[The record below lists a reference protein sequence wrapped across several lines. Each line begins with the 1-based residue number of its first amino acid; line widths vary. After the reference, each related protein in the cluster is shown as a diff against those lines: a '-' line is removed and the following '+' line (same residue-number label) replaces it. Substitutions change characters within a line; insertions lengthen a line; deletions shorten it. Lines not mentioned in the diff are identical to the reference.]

1 MGPGRTS
8 PARRGHYP
16 LPLNLLLSLNLLLLL
31 AAQPRGVRP
40 LASSPPPFPFLVPR
54 IPASEYRSYRARHGP
69 CVPVVLRGG
78 SAGLPTPAGAE
89 RLAESLLLGLSGEE
103 VVVQRRRR
111 RRREEGEGGGGGE
124 DATEWAAMTLG
135 EAAGEAMD
143 SDHWDAALAFCEG
156 LLPPPG
162 GGGEGGGRGAAEDL
176 ARTLRRAMGGPFR
189 GGWGDDDHDDDDDN
203 DEEEE
208 EEDWFDHFPPEARPS
223 DAVVLAGEGATS
235 TLHRDPFEWT
245 GTSLCLEGSKL
256 WRFVLPGGGG
266 VEEVDG
272 ALESYRL
279 ASVAWDGGGGGDG
292 GTTAATT
299 TTTPLSAGWQSDLTL
314 YRHRAGGVP
323 PARALAGLAG
333 SDPAAYVRELE
344 AIATGVGGR
353 LDPCGGAREALGR
366 MGGGEAP
373 PPPRPSPRQ
382 SS

>member
-1 MGPGRTS
+1 
-8 PARRGHYP
+8 
-16 LPLNLLLSLNLLLLL
+16 
-31 AAQPRGVRP
+31 
-40 LASSPPPFPFLVPR
+40 
-54 IPASEYRSYRARHGP
+54 
-69 CVPVVLRGG
+69 
-78 SAGLPTPAGAE
+78 
-89 RLAESLLLGLSGEE
+89 
-103 VVVQRRRR
+103 
-111 RRREEGEGGGGGE
+111 
-124 DATEWAAMTLG
+124 MTLG

-162 GGGEGGGRGAAEDL
+162 GGGEGEGRGAAEDL

-189 GGWGDDDHDDDDDN
+189 GGWGDDDDDDDDDN
-203 DEEEE
+203 DDEE

-279 ASVAWDGGGGGDG
+279 ASVAWDDGGGGDG
-292 GTTAATT
+292 GTTTAAA

-344 AIATGVGGR
+344 ATAPGGGAR
-353 LDPCGGAREALGR
+353 RAPGGGAREARGR
-366 MGGGEAP
+366 RGGGKHLLPRDLRRGSPASGRSAGHPGPLLAP
-373 PPPRPSPRQ
+373 DVRTGAQPRRGVAAVRGRGGRGQGDRACARRGGGGGRERGGGGGRAGHPREERGVPGGGGTGGSRGPVRAPFWTRGMRGGGGRGGVPLAGGGAGAVYKSSIASPWTPRRV
-382 SS
+382 

>member
-1 MGPGRTS
+1 MPMGPGRTS

-16 LPLNLLLSLNLLLLL
+16 LPLNLLLLL

-279 ASVAWDGGGGGDG
+279 ASVAWDGGGGGGRWHHRRHHHHHPPQRGLAERPDPVPAPG
-292 GTTAATT
+292 GGGAAGEG
-299 TTTPLSAGWQSDLTL
+299 PGGPGRVRPRRVRQG
-314 YRHRAGGVP
+314 AGGD
-323 PARALAGLAG
+323 RHG
-333 SDPAAYVRELE
+333 
-344 AIATGVGGR
+344 GGR
-353 LDPCGGAREALGR
+353 KAGPLRGGEGGPGEDG
-366 MGGGEAP
+366 GGGEAP